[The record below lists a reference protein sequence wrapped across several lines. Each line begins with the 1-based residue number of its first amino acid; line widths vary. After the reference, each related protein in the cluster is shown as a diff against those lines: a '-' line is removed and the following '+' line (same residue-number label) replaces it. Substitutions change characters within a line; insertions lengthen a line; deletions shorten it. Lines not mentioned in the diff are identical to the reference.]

1 MEGLLHLGFSSIH
14 IISRLSFLNQFY
26 AQNLMCLGGKL
37 PHHSIVNTS
46 SLSLCLRSEGALREQ
61 ISKPL
66 FELPKFLI
74 NLDFTS
80 RSHSF
85 CDSLI
90 EWLHCFFFLLGQGCS
105 VPRGLKMIRQYLYKI
120 IG

>member
-1 MEGLLHLGFSSIH
+1 MSILFSLI
-14 IISRLSFLNQFY
+14 
-26 AQNLMCLGGKL
+26 
-37 PHHSIVNTS
+37 NTS
-46 SLSLCLRSEGALREQ
+46 ISFLCLRSEGALREQ

-85 CDSLI
+85 CDFLI
-90 EWLHCFFFLLGQGCS
+90 EWFDCFFFLFGQGCS
-105 VPRGLKMIRQYLYKI
+105 VPRGLKMIRQYLFKI

>member
-1 MEGLLHLGFSSIH
+1 MFFFSFTIE
-14 IISRLSFLNQFY
+14 LSLIQGEDVKFFPL
-26 AQNLMCLGGKL
+26 
-37 PHHSIVNTS
+37 INTS
-46 SLSLCLRSEGALREQ
+46 SSSLCLRSEGALREQ

-85 CDSLI
+85 CDFLI
-90 EWLHCFFFLLGQGCS
+90 EWFICCFFLLGQGCS
-105 VPRGLKMIRQYLYKI
+105 GPGGGGGGGLKMIGQYLFKI